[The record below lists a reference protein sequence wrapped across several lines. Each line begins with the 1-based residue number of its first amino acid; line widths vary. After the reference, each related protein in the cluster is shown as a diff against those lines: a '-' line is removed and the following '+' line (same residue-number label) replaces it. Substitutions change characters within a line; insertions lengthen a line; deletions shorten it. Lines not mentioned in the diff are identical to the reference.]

1 MSSTELNSARK
12 LFFGLLWVDMILTG
26 IIGLNAFS
34 TVGTL
39 REVEAGLIEVDQS
52 MLDGFEFWGNLAKLT
67 LLTMIAVG
75 IGLVKWLNAC
85 YAYARSVIGV
95 SGLKQEGWTTWSW
108 LVPFLNLFK
117 PYQVISE
124 LYKVGGTGYSTPEGW
139 RQETGSGAL
148 LAWWIFWVIMH
159 IVMWQMFRVM
169 MWGSPNIHNA
179 IMSTQLQAWS
189 CFGSL
194 LVAGLWFWIGSW
206 LTQRLQ
212 ERRCLSADSFQPPI
226 RTQSPSPD
234 PAPIWPAP
242 TRGTPPTSRATSNV
256 AMPTNTASS
265 QPKNLHS
272 IPNIDEDV
280 IYEIVGKEIQEGRTE
295 TGLWTRLFAE
305 MNGDETKVKVAY
317 IKRRAEKLI
326 ASEQARIQEQL
337 RVQEEGQKAARIVEL
352 ELQALAKAAGVT
364 IEQAKEMLWFGI
376 TREGNKF
383 LFEEYRYDRIEDAVN
398 YAETRYGRLR

>member
-1 MSSTELNSARK
+1 
-12 LFFGLLWVDMILTG
+12 
-26 IIGLNAFS
+26 
-34 TVGTL
+34 
-39 REVEAGLIEVDQS
+39 
-52 MLDGFEFWGNLAKLT
+52 
-67 LLTMIAVG
+67 
-75 IGLVKWLNAC
+75 
-85 YAYARSVIGV
+85 
-95 SGLKQEGWTTWSW
+95 
-108 LVPFLNLFK
+108 
-117 PYQVISE
+117 
-124 LYKVGGTGYSTPEGW
+124 
-139 RQETGSGAL
+139 
-148 LAWWIFWVIMH
+148 
-159 IVMWQMFRVM
+159 
-169 MWGSPNIHNA
+169 
-179 IMSTQLQAWS
+179 
-189 CFGSL
+189 
-194 LVAGLWFWIGSW
+194 
-206 LTQRLQ
+206 
-212 ERRCLSADSFQPPI
+212 
-226 RTQSPSPD
+226 
-234 PAPIWPAP
+234 
-242 TRGTPPTSRATSNV
+242 
-256 AMPTNTASS
+256 MPTNTASS